1 MFSSLQNGGL
11 FLLSYTEL
19 ARAECAQGCVHR
31 PAEAGRGLLS

>member
-19 ARAECAQGCVHR
+19 ARAECGVRGACTGQLR
-31 PAEAGRGLLS
+31 PGGVC